1 MAAGTTTTVQVD
13 PEVNLYFDNI
23 LLDRHQPYY
32 VHAYFAQQRRIPQKN
47 SKTAIFRRFDNL
59 ADALTPLTEGVSPA
73 AEQVNKFDI
82 TAVVSQYGK
91 VVELSDDVIVT
102 VQDQTSN
109 EVADM
114 LAQNNASTYD
124 IILRNMLVATSAQI
138 DCLNGVNG
146 NAITEVTTTDLE
158 LAVDYLESNNGKKMS
173 PNVEGTNA
181 FGTAPVWAA
190 YWMIISTALRT
201 DFKNLATFL
210 PTASYPR
217 QQSVLEAEYGSC
229 DEVRLVKTSQAY
241 VDNSVSPAVYSNLMF
256 AANAYGCIE
265 IDDQSLEMIIKPLG
279 AGQDPLDQRSTMGWK
294 GRFGSIILDD
304 SWAINLRST
313 KASS

>member
-1 MAAGTTTTVQVD
+1 MANGTTTTNQVD
-13 PEVNLYFDNI
+13 PEVGLYFDNI

-32 VHAYFAQQRRIPQKN
+32 VHGYFAQRRRIPQKN

-73 AEQVNKFDI
+73 PEQVSKFDI

-91 VVELSDDVIVT
+91 VVQLSDDIIVT

-124 IILRNMLVATSAQI
+124 KITRNMLAATSAQI
-138 DCLNGVNG
+138 SCLNGVNG

-158 LAVDYLESNNGKKMS
+158 LCVDYLEGNNGKKLS
-173 PNVEGTNA
+173 PTQEGTNA

-190 YWMIISTALRT
+190 YWMIISTDLRT
-201 DFKNLATFL
+201 DFKNLSNFN
-210 PTASYPR
+210 PTADYPR
-217 QQSVLEAEYGSC
+217 QQSVLEAEFGSC
-229 DEVRLVKTSQAY
+229 DEVRLVKTSEAY
-241 VDNSVSPAVYSNLMF
+241 KDITVNPVVYYNFLF
-256 AANAYGCIE
+256 AANAYGLIE
-265 IDDQSLEMIIKPLG
+265 IDEQSLEMIIKPLG
-279 AGQDPLDQRSTMGWK
+279 AGEDPLNQRSTMGWK
-294 GRFGSIILDD
+294 GRFGSVILDD
-304 SWAINLRST
+304 SWCLAMLST
-313 KASS
+313 KG